1 MRKLFSYVLL
11 VSILSPTG
19 VEVFHA
25 IHDSHEIITEQNTS
39 INENKFDCQINLLS
53 FQDDDFNFS
62 SNILHE
68 LVIYQIPFINIIEA
82 DDLKLDNISSTFLKR
97 GPPTL
102 T

>member
-19 VEVFHA
+19 VEVLHA
-25 IHDSHEIITEQNTS
+25 IHDSHDIITEQNSS
-39 INENKFDCQINLLS
+39 INENKFECQINLLS

-62 SNILHE
+62 SNLSYE
-68 LVIYQIPFINIIEA
+68 LVIYQIPFTNIIKD
-82 DDLKLDNISSTFLKR
+82 DDLKLDDISSTFLKR

>member
-19 VEVFHA
+19 VEVHHA
-25 IHDSHEIITEQNTS
+25 IHDSHEVTTEQNSS

-62 SNILHE
+62 SNLSYE
-68 LVIYQIPFINIIEA
+68 LVIYQSPFINIIEA

>member
-19 VEVFHA
+19 VEVLHA
-25 IHDSHEIITEQNTS
+25 IHDSHDIITEQNSS
-39 INENKFDCQINLLS
+39 INENKFECQINLLS

-62 SNILHE
+62 SNLSYE
-68 LVIYQIPFINIIEA
+68 LVIYQIPFTNIIED
-82 DDLKLDNISSTFLKR
+82 DDLKLDDISSTFLKR

>member
-19 VEVFHA
+19 VEVLHA
-25 IHDSHEIITEQNTS
+25 IHDSHDIITEQNLS
-39 INENKFDCQINLLS
+39 INENKFECQINLLS

-62 SNILHE
+62 SNLSYE
-68 LVIYQIPFINIIEA
+68 LVIYQIPFTNIIKD
-82 DDLKLDNISSTFLKR
+82 DDLKLDDISSTFLKR

>member
-19 VEVFHA
+19 VEVLHA
-25 IHDSHEIITEQNTS
+25 FHDSHEITTEENSS
-39 INENKFDCQINLLS
+39 INENKFECQINLLS
-53 FQDDDFNFS
+53 FQDDDFKFL
-62 SNILHE
+62 SNTSYE
-68 LVIYQIPFINIIEA
+68 LLIYQIPFTNIIEA
-82 DDLKLDNISSTFLKR
+82 DDLKLDDISSTFLKR

>member
-19 VEVFHA
+19 VEVLHA
-25 IHDSHEIITEQNTS
+25 IHDSHDIITEQNLS
-39 INENKFDCQINLLS
+39 INENKFECQINLLS

-62 SNILHE
+62 SNLSYE
-68 LVIYQIPFINIIEA
+68 LVIYQIPFTNIIED
-82 DDLKLDNISSTFLKR
+82 DDLKLDDISSTFLKR

>member
-19 VEVFHA
+19 VEVLHA
-25 IHDSHEIITEQNTS
+25 IHDSHDIITEQNLS
-39 INENKFDCQINLLS
+39 INENKFECQINLLS

-62 SNILHE
+62 SNLSYE
-68 LVIYQIPFINIIEA
+68 LVIYQIPFTNIIK
-82 DDLKLDNISSTFLKR
+82 DDYLKLDDISSTFLKR